1 MAPLTLWHIYLLS
14 WKLVPQQSKWDL
26 EKKMFLFETAQNVLA
41 ICGKKSLPTS
51 NEKIFKLSERPKY
64 LYINVTRKLSK

>member
-26 EKKMFLFETAQNVLA
+26 GKNFFLQFKQHKMSLPFEAE
-41 ICGKKSLPTS
+41 KSLPTS
-51 NEKIFKLSERPKY
+51 NEMIF
-64 LYINVTRKLSK
+64 